1 MATAVPGRERILIAD
16 GDPLARRFVGALL
29 ANNGYEVHLAEDGDS
44 VLRSV
49 VSLKPRLL
57 VIDLVLPG
65 KDGFEV
71 LHALKGEPATA
82 RLPVLIL
89 SVKDREEDVVKAL
102 SLGAEDYV
110 SRPFSTRE
118 LLARIRKILER
129 TG

>member
-1 MATAVPGRERILIAD
+1 MATAASGPERILIAD
-16 GDPLARRFVGALL
+16 GDPLVRRFVGALL
-29 ANNGYEVHLAEDGDS
+29 ANNGYDVHLAEDGES
-44 VLRSV
+44 ALRNAV
-49 VSLKPRLL
+49 TLKPRLL
-57 VIDLVLPG
+57 LIDLSLPG

-71 LHALKGEPATA
+71 LHALKVDPATA
-82 RLPVLIL
+82 GLPVLIL

-110 SRPFSTRE
+110 SRPFGTQE

>member
-1 MATAVPGRERILIAD
+1 MATAVSGRERILIAD
-16 GDPLARRFVGALL
+16 GDPLVRRFVGALL
-29 ANNGYEVHLAEDGDS
+29 ANNGYDVQLAEDGES
-44 VLRSV
+44 ALRSA

-57 VIDLVLPG
+57 LIDLVLPG

-82 RLPVLIL
+82 RVPVMIL
-89 SVKDREEDVVKAL
+89 SVKDREDDVVKAL

>member
-1 MATAVPGRERILIAD
+1 MTTAVSGRERILIAD
-16 GDPLARRFVGALL
+16 GDPLVRRFVGALL
-29 ANNGYEVHLAEDGDS
+29 ANNGYDVHLAEDGES
-44 VLRSV
+44 ALRSA

-57 VIDLVLPG
+57 LIDLVLPG

-82 RLPVLIL
+82 RLPVMIL
-89 SVKDREEDVVKAL
+89 SVKDREEDVVRAL

-110 SRPFSTRE
+110 SRPFSTQE

>member
-1 MATAVPGRERILIAD
+1 MATAVSGRERILIAD
-16 GDPLARRFVGALL
+16 GDPLVRRFVGALL
-29 ANNGYEVHLAEDGDS
+29 ANNGYDVHLAEDGES
-44 VLRSV
+44 ALRSA

-57 VIDLVLPG
+57 LIDLVLPG

-82 RLPVLIL
+82 RVPVMIL
-89 SVKDREEDVVKAL
+89 SVKDREDDVVKAL

>member
-1 MATAVPGRERILIAD
+1 MATAVSGRERILVAD
-16 GDPLARRFVGALL
+16 GDPLVRRFVGALL
-29 ANNGYEVHLAEDGDS
+29 ANNGYEVHLAEDGES
-44 VLRSV
+44 ALRSAR
-49 VSLKPRLL
+49 SLNPRLVL
-57 VIDLVLPG
+57 IDLVLPG

-82 RLPVLIL
+82 RVPVMIL

-102 SLGAEDYV
+102 NLGAEDYV

>member
-1 MATAVPGRERILIAD
+1 METAVSGRERILIAD
-16 GDPLARRFVGALL
+16 GDPLVRRFVGALL
-29 ANNGYEVHLAEDGDS
+29 ANNGYDVHLAEDGDS
-44 VLRSV
+44 VLRSAV
-49 VSLKPRLL
+49 WLKPHLL
-57 VIDLVLPG
+57 LIDLVLPG
-65 KDGFEV
+65 KDGFDV
-71 LHALKGEPATA
+71 VHALKGEPATA

-110 SRPFSTRE
+110 SKPFSTRE